1 MSAKAQIPQIA
12 TAQRRNDKKWN
23 LFIDLFLI
31 NKKDTVIFGA
41 NKPLNIFLVRMTTQK
56 FPKTKMSFSFG
67 IVTVQKSCEKG
78 KFLL

>member
-1 MSAKAQIPQIA
+1 LEEKAKAQIPQIA

-41 NKPLNIFLVRMTTQK
+41 NKPLNIFLVENN
-56 FPKTKMSFSFG
+56 KTEISKD
-67 IVTVQKSCEKG
+67 
-78 KFLL
+78 